1 MQLRQHHVRHDTE
14 DLCTCSTE
22 EMETDCFAGG
32 GGAGY
37 GFMLALGRSPKAAV
51 NHDEEALAMYEAN
64 HPEAEIHH
72 EDIRDVDPRTVARC
86 PTCGGMRIIGAA
98 WFSPDCKEHSKAKN
112 GSLVRS
118 KEIRCLPWQI
128 VTWARTVRPRVIF
141 VENVE
146 EMLKWGPLNK
156 LGRIIKRKQGQE
168 FAAWIETMRHL
179 GYRAEFRILRA
190 CDYGAPTSRK
200 RLYVIFRCDGE
211 SIVWPEPTHGPG
223 RAHPYR
229 TAASCINFTLDC
241 PSIFLTKAEAK
252 QWQIDHNLDAP
263 PKRPLVDK
271 TMKRIARGLRK
282 YVLEAKRPFIVPV
295 SHGEKRPNEQPRVH
309 DVLDPLRTVT
319 CAHRGELAVVQ
330 PYLAGVGGRM
340 GCSVER
346 PVDKPYH
353 TNTTKADT
361 VLVAPTLIQ
370 TGYGEREGQAPR
382 CLDLHKSLGTV
393 VSCAQR
399 HALVTAFLAK
409 HFGDRPTGGWAGGAD
424 LAKGF
429 GAVTCR
435 DHHSLVTTNLVK
447 MRGTSDAHMDASS
460 MSVEDQVP
468 TVSAGGNHIGEVR
481 AFLTR
486 YNGNGDDGRAQ
497 SPDEPMTTVDTSNR
511 LGIVM
516 VDGTEYQIVDI
527 GMRMLTPRELAR
539 AQGLPDSWIL
549 DPEVV
554 KVVQRGRKH
563 KKLVTIRYR
572 LSTKAQVRMIGNS
585 VCADV
590 GAALIRANYTPA
602 TYEVRTLAAA

>member
-1 MQLRQHHVRHDTE
+1 MQLRQHHVRLDTE
-14 DLCTCSTE
+14 DLCTCSNE
-22 EMETDCFAGG
+22 EIETDCFAGG
-32 GGAGY
+32 GGAGH
-37 GFMLALGRSPKAAV
+37 GFTLALGRSPKAAV
-51 NHDEEALAMYEAN
+51 NHDEEALAMYAAN

-86 PTCGGMRIIGAA
+86 PRCSGMRVIGAA

-112 GSLVRS
+112 GALVRS

-146 EMLKWGPLNK
+146 EMLKWGPLSK

-168 FAAWIETMRHL
+168 FARWIETMRHL
-179 GYRAEFRILRA
+179 GYKAEFRILRA

-200 RLYVIFRCDGE
+200 RLYVIFRCDGQP
-211 SIVWPEPTHGPG
+211 IVWPEPTHGPG

-229 TAASCINFTLDC
+229 TAAECISFDLAC
-241 PSIFLTKAEAK
+241 PSIFLTKEGAK

-263 PKRPLVDK
+263 PKRPLADK

-295 SHGEKRPNEQPRVH
+295 SHGEKRPDEQPRVY
-309 DVLDPLRTVT
+309 DVLDPMRTVT
-319 CAHRGELAVVQ
+319 GAHRGELAVVQ
-330 PYLAGVGGRM
+330 PYLASYYGESDAGGNVRAH
-340 GCSVER
+340 GPED
-346 PVDKPYH
+346 PLA
-353 TNTTKADT
+353 TQTTANRFA
-361 VLVAPTLIQ
+361 LVAPTLIQ
-370 TGYGEREGQAPR
+370 TGYGERKGQDPR

-409 HFGDRPTGGWAGGAD
+409 HFGDRATGGWAGGAD
-424 LAKGF
+424 LGKGF
-429 GAVTCR
+429 GAVTCK

-460 MSVEDQVP
+460 MSVEEQVP
-468 TVSAGGNHIGEVR
+468 TVSAGGNHVGEVR

-486 YNGNGDDGRAQ
+486 YNGQ
-497 SPDEPMTTVDTSNR
+497 SVGQALDAPTSTIETHDR

-539 AQGLPDSWIL
+539 AQGLPDSWVL

-554 KVVQRGRKH
+554 KVVQRGRKR
-563 KKLVTIRYR
+563 KKLVTVRYR

-585 VCADV
+585 VCPDM
-590 GAALIRANYTPA
+590 GAALIRANYAPA
-602 TYEVRTLAAA
+602 TYEVRTFAAA